1 MPVPGTTT
9 PEPSPLV
16 QVVLHAIPAASI
28 TEMWVVEPRRLDRKP
43 CRNASAER
51 PSRNSAVRSDWAA
64 AIASTM
70 TGSDGGGRPPAGRR
84 GGAGRGRARAAPRGG
99 GWRHPAA
106 VEGPRAAGGEPPGSG
121 AELGVA
127 HRLPPLK
134 DAPVGGPQRCA
145 LGGRDEQVGED
156 LRDVGLRRVQRDALA
171 GQACGGCG
179 EVCERD

>member
-43 CRNASAER
+43 RRNASAER

-70 TGSDGGGRPPAGRR
+70 TGSDGGAGPRSRGPREEGGRVAPARGGGVGGGSPR
-84 GGAGRGRARAAPRGG
+84 GGAGPAGAPGGGPVPARGRG
-99 GWRHPAA
+99 
-106 VEGPRAAGGEPPGSG
+106 
-121 AELGVA
+121 
-127 HRLPPLK
+127 
-134 DAPVGGPQRCA
+134 
-145 LGGRDEQVGED
+145 
-156 LRDVGLRRVQRDALA
+156 
-171 GQACGGCG
+171 
-179 EVCERD
+179 